1 MWQSMKKTR
10 FNVYAPQG
18 IQEHTAKQVRRS
30 HFVIKFKEEKLIKI
44 GFVFKLQR
52 GKKFNEKNYFR
63 GLLTEEN
70 QLEMQSLHVF
80 IIGSR

>member
-30 HFVIKFKEEKLIKI
+30 YFVIKFKEEKLIKI
-44 GFVFKLQR
+44 
-52 GKKFNEKNYFR
+52 NFR
-63 GLLTEEN
+63 
-70 QLEMQSLHVF
+70 F
-80 IIGSR
+80 

>member
-30 HFVIKFKEEKLIKI
+30 YFVIKFKVEKLIKI
-44 GFVFKLQR
+44 SFVFKLQR
-52 GKKFNEKNYFR
+52 GKIRREELFERSPYR
-63 GLLTEEN
+63 GKPA
-70 QLEMQSLHVF
+70 
-80 IIGSR
+80 

>member
-10 FNVYAPQG
+10 FNVYALQG

-52 GKKFNEKNYFR
+52 GKNSMRRIILKV
-63 GLLTEEN
+63 LTEEN

>member
-18 IQEHTAKQVRRS
+18 IQEHTAKQVRRFY
-30 HFVIKFKEEKLIKI
+30 FVIKFKVEKLIKI
-44 GFVFKLQR
+44 SFVFKLQR
-52 GKKFNEKNYFR
+52 GKFKEKNYFK

-80 IIGSR
+80 IIGRR

>member
-30 HFVIKFKEEKLIKI
+30 YFVIKFKVEKLIKI
-44 GFVFKLQR
+44 SFVFKLQR
-52 GKKFNEKNYFR
+52 GKIQR
-63 GLLTEEN
+63 EE
-70 QLEMQSLHVF
+70 LF
-80 IIGSR
+80 